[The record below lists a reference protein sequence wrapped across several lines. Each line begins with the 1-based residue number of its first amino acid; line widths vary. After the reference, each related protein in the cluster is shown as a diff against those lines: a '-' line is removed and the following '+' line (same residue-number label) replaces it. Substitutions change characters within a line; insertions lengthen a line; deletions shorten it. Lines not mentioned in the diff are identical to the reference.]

1 MSPRHP
7 RFVTACQQLLV
18 IGVICA
24 ALTPAANV
32 ISLELVPRDPSGSA
46 AAGSGTAAPR
56 GVPALG
62 SPSASMAA
70 YAKAT
75 TLKAEV
81 PTTVTESV
89 VSEYSLTAP
98 AGARMRAD
106 ALAVSSRR
114 TTSGTDVVISD
125 PQPVTGYGAV
135 GVTWSGGSTNPPL
148 VEGEIDVQVRTK
160 DDGVWSAWGEA
171 HYSEEHGPD
180 PDSQE
185 AVSARPGTDELLVG
199 EVDEVQVRV
208 DTEGSAPADLRLA
221 VIDPGAATSTER
233 EDAEIDTA
241 ALPRSAA
248 TTTPTPAPAP
258 APAPTPVP
266 EPTPAPDGTDV
277 PEDTG
282 TTDTT
287 EDTGGDLGLAAATYT
302 PKPQIFSRAQWGA
315 NESLRDP
322 GSLRYFEVHAGF
334 VHHTVNANAYK
345 KRDVPAILRGIYAY
359 HTQSR
364 GWSDVGYNFLVDR
377 FGRVWEGRY
386 GGVGRP
392 VVGAHTLGYNEE
404 SFAMSAI
411 GNFEEVRPSE
421 AMIQA
426 YGAVFAWKLSLHGV
440 KAGSK
445 RQSVASATFPAINGH
460 RDAGTTA
467 CPGAFL
473 YDRLG
478 DIRSLAKQAQ
488 VGFAGRQLESDVVA
502 GSHPDVLVRRASDNR
517 AVLIPIKKTRSGDF
531 KAGRPIALS
540 FTITRATRILN
551 AGDWNRDGH
560 ADIITRS
567 GGNGRLLLRPGL
579 GKGEFGPAQ
588 RLADGFGGIKLLAAV
603 GDMTGDGFPDL
614 MGQPKKGKPMM
625 IYPGRGNSGI
635 GTPYV
640 AYSKIRGSKQIGVGR
655 WDKGGA
661 PDTLVRRGSTLSLY
675 LGNGPGGLTGSRQ
688 LPIDVSPYDWIVGIS
703 DVGLKGHPDLVLR
716 AKDSGQLY
724 LVQGYKKSVGEPILL
739 GGGYRA
745 YDMVE

>member
-18 IGVICA
+18 LGVICA

-32 ISLELVPRDPSGSA
+32 ISLELVPRDPSGSGA
-46 AAGSGTAAPR
+46 AAGQETA
-56 GVPALG
+56 GLPAV
-62 SPSASMAA
+62 SMAA

-81 PTTVTESV
+81 PTTVTEAT

-98 AGARMRAD
+98 LGARMRPD
-106 ALAVSSRR
+106 ALAVTSRR
-114 TTSGTDVVISD
+114 TTTGTEVLVSD

-135 GVTWSGGSTNPPL
+135 GVTWSGGSTNPVL

-160 DDGVWSAWGEA
+160 DAGVWSSWGEA
-171 HYSEEHGPD
+171 HYSDEHGPD
-180 PDSQE
+180 PDSPE
-185 AVSARPGTDELLVG
+185 AATSRPGTDELLVG

-208 DTEGSAPADLRLA
+208 DTQGAAPADLRLA

-233 EDAEIDTA
+233 ERAEIDTA
-241 ALPRSAA
+241 VLPRSTA
-248 TTTPTPAPAP
+248 TPAPTPAPAP
-258 APAPTPVP
+258 TATPVP
-266 EPTPAPDGTDV
+266 EPTPAPEGTDGTD
-277 PEDTG
+277 G
-282 TTDTT
+282 TEGT
-287 EDTGGDLGLAAATYT
+287 EGEEGDLDLAAASYT

-315 NESLRDP
+315 DESLRDA

-386 GGVGRP
+386 GGVDRP
-392 VVGAHTLGYNEE
+392 VVGAHTLGYNDD

-411 GNFEEVRPSE
+411 GNFEEVAPSQ
-421 AMIQA
+421 AMIEA

-445 RQSVASATFPAINGH
+445 RQYVTSRTFPAINGH
-460 RDAGTTA
+460 RDAGSTA
-467 CPGAFL
+467 CPGQYL

-478 DIRSLAKQAQ
+478 DIRTLAKQAQ
-488 VGFAGRQLESDVVA
+488 VGFAGRQLESNVA
-502 GSHPDVLVRRASDNR
+502 ADSHPDIIVRRASDNR
-517 AVLIPIKKTRSGDF
+517 AMLIPIKTT
-531 KAGRPIALS
+531 KAGGYKAGKPIELA
-540 FTITRATRILN
+540 ITLNRATRILN

-560 ADIITRS
+560 ADIITRA
-567 GGNGRLLLRPGL
+567 GADGNLSLRLGL
-579 GKGEFGPAQ
+579 GKGTFGPVKP
-588 RLADGFGGIKLLAAV
+588 LASGFRGVKLLAAV
-603 GDMTGDGFPDL
+603 GDMTGDGYPDL
-614 MGQPKKGKPMM
+614 MGQPNKGRPMM
-625 IYPGRGNSGI
+625 IYPGRGTDGV
-635 GTPYV
+635 GAPYV
-640 AYSKIRGSKQIGVGR
+640 AYSRIKGSKQVGVGR

-661 PDTLVRRGSTLSLY
+661 PDTLVRRGRTLSLY
-675 LGNGPGGLTGSRQ
+675 MGNGPGGFTGSKE
-688 LPIDVSPYDWIVGIS
+688 LSIDVSPYDWIIGIS
-703 DVGLKGHPDLVLR
+703 DVGLKGHPDLVVR

-724 LVQGYKKSVGEPILL
+724 LIEGRNNSVGEPILL
-739 GGGYRA
+739 GGGFKA
-745 YDMVE
+745 YNMVE